1 MSVAEPL
8 AETGWLSRFE
18 RLSSLAGEPL
28 FTLGTSAVT
37 PLRVASV
44 VLLLVLIAWLTAQVE
59 RGLQRFAERRPGL
72 NRSTFYALSRMLRYV
87 LWIVGGLF
95 ALHLVGLNLS
105 FVALLT
111 GAIGIGIGLG
121 MQGLF
126 NNVISGF
133 FLLGEKALRVG
144 DVITLDGG
152 AVGTIRNIG
161 LRHTLIAS
169 PDGGH
174 VMVPNSELVLK
185 QVTHWTL
192 QQAQRRLHVPFK
204 VSRHA
209 DREQVR
215 LAALAAAHA
224 VPETLDDSHQTP
236 EVWMTDLGADAQ
248 SYELIVWVGRAG
260 IERPARAR
268 AAYLSALARE
278 LDARQIALPPPSQA
292 LQIPDDALTVRVQGV
307 PVPPTG

>member
-1 MSVAEPL
+1 MSAAEN
-8 AETGWLSRFE
+8 TWLSRFD
-18 RLSSLAGEPL
+18 RLSALAGEPL
-28 FTLGTSAVT
+28 FTLGTSHVT
-37 PLRVASV
+37 PLRVIGFFS
-44 VLLLVLIAWLTAQVE
+44 LLLLIAWLSSQVE
-59 RGLQRFAERRPGL
+59 RGLQRVAARRPGL
-72 NRSTFYALSRMLRYV
+72 DRSTFYALSRMLRYV
-87 LWIVGGLF
+87 LWVVGSLL
-95 ALHLVGLNLS
+95 ALHLVGVDLS
-105 FVALLT
+105 AVALLT

-126 NNVISGF
+126 NNVISGI

-144 DVITLDGG
+144 DVISVDGG
-152 AVGTIRNIG
+152 AVGTIRNIR
-161 LRHTLIAS
+161 LRHTLVLS

-192 QQAQRRLHVPFK
+192 TQAQRRLHVPFR
-204 VSRHA
+204 VSRQA

-224 VPETLDDSHQTP
+224 VTDTLDEGQQTP

-248 SYELIVWVGRAG
+248 SYELVVWVGRGA

-278 LDARQIALPPPSQA
+278 LDARGVALPPPSQA
-292 LQIPDDALTVRVQGV
+292 LQLPDDALNIRVQRT
-307 PVPPTG
+307 PHFPPSG